1 MIDQPHTTN
10 ANDLIDLEARRGA
23 YKRPRARKLQPNDRV
38 QRSAAQLLGLGI
50 PVTVAVSH
58 LFEQLDA
65 IGYPSTARQGP
76 TKLHDQPDPANPDLD
91 TTGDSACHA
100 YELGKMKEDLRD
112 AIGDIEKRINALAR
126 LVVKITN
133 DPLPGSTVAKVLR
146 NGATRHAW
154 RSLPSLGYA
163 LATINES
170 GNGVSM
176 PTSPTDPS
184 RPHDVPK
191 RNYAYA
197 LAFHRMREYGKT

>member
-10 ANDLIDLEARRGA
+10 ANDLDDLATRRSA
-23 YKRPRARKLQPNDRV
+23 YKRPRARKMQPNDRV
-38 QRSAAQLLGLGI
+38 QRSAAQLLGLGV

-76 TKLHDQPDPANPDLD
+76 TKLHDLPDPANPDLD
-91 TTGDSACHA
+91 TTGDSALHA

-133 DPLPGSTVAKVLR
+133 DPLPGLDGVALCSDGQHGREGVEVWGDPACMAIPAKSGLC
-146 NGATRHAW
+146 TRDYQRERQW
-154 RSLPSLGYA
+154 RVTA
-163 LATINES
+163 DLADRSE
-170 GNGVSM
+170 
-176 PTSPTDPS
+176 P
-184 RPHDVPK
+184 
-191 RNYAYA
+191 AA
-197 LAFHRMREYGKT
+197 

>member
-1 MIDQPHTTN
+1 MIHQPHN
-10 ANDLIDLEARRGA
+10 ANDLDDLEKRRST

-38 QRSAAQLLGLGI
+38 QRSAAQLLAVAV
-50 PVTVAVSH
+50 PVTVAVDH
-58 LFEQLDA
+58 LREQLDA

-91 TTGDSACHA
+91 CTGDSALHA

-112 AIGDIEKRINALAR
+112 AITDIEKRINALAR

-184 RPHDVPK
+184 RPHSRSQKEIVPMH
-191 RNYAYA
+191 
-197 LAFHRMREYGKT
+197 LHFIE